1 MKKSSIVGEF
11 GLRIECEEA
20 DGQERVIRVI
30 GRAQVHPRPAYSL
43 AVGSLGEDQTCSLV
57 SRSDQRCGRIN
68 VPKAAMA
75 QIVARSRK
83 LAKRKN
89 PLFMSCT
96 ESGPMTSPP
105 YNDLIVPL
113 HSACQPHPQRHDS
126 SGDFFLRRE
135 EQ

>member
-1 MKKSSIVGEF
+1 ML
-11 GLRIECEEA
+11 LRLA
-20 DGQERVIRVI
+20 
-30 GRAQVHPRPAYSL
+30 HSL
-43 AVGSLGEDQTCSLV
+43 AVDPLGEDQTCSLV

-75 QIVARSRK
+75 QIVAKRRK

-89 PLFMSCT
+89 PLFMSCI

-135 EQ
+135 EQWGQGRIHTCEVVS

>member
-1 MKKSSIVGEF
+1 MEKLSIAGKL
-11 GLRIECEEA
+11 GLRIEREEQ
-20 DGQERVIRVI
+20 DGRVSDSSDRT
-30 GRAQVHPRPAYSL
+30 AQVHPRPAYSM
-43 AVGSLGEDQTCSLV
+43 AGGSLGEDQTCSLV

-75 QIVARSRK
+75 QIVARRRK

-105 YNDLIVPL
+105 YNDLILPL
-113 HSACQPHPQRHDS
+113 HSARQPHPQRHDS

>member
-1 MKKSSIVGEF
+1 MKSPVLSGSSAF
-11 GLRIECEEA
+11 GLSVKRRMVRRG
-20 DGQERVIRVI
+20 DSSDRT
-30 GRAQVHPRPAYSL
+30 AQVHPRPAYSL

-75 QIVARSRK
+75 QIVARRRK

-89 PLFMSCT
+89 PLFMLCT